1 MHTKTP
7 WEMGR
12 NVVGSA
18 SFRSSTESP
27 ALVMSSTR
35 LAGFAAHAATTICV
49 APSSRMAFSGVP
61 IKPLNRSSTLKM
73 NKPNAMAKLT
83 CFPDS
88 SWTRHNANKH
98 RVSALLID
106 RQKMPRESSVML

>member
-1 MHTKTP
+1 M
-7 WEMGR
+7 
-12 NVVGSA
+12 GSA
-18 SFRSSTESP
+18 SFKSSIESP

-35 LAGFAAHAATTICV
+35 LAGFVAHTATMICA

-61 IKPLNRSSTLKM
+61 ITPLKRSSTLKM

-88 SWTRHNANKH
+88 S
-98 RVSALLID
+98 
-106 RQKMPRESSVML
+106 